1 MNPHGVTSEK
11 EALMLYTYK
20 YMDGS
25 QWQTTTLDGTED
37 VPRTTTH
44 EALFFSFGC
53 ILLETLIVLVILMC
67 ILWRRLDL
75 LFHKITASEI

>member
-1 MNPHGVTSEK
+1 MNPHGVTFEK
-11 EALMLYTYK
+11 EARMLYAYK

-37 VPRTTTH
+37 VPWTTTH
-44 EALFFSFGC
+44 EALFFSFDC
-53 ILLETLIVLVILMC
+53 TLLETLIMLIFPMC

-75 LFHKITASEI
+75 LYHKITASEM